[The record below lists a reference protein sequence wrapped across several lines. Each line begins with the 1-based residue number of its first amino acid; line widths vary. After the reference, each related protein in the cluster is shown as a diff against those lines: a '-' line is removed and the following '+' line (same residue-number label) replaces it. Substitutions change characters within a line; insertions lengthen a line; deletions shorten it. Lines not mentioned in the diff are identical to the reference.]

1 MQQSILGF
9 SLLVITGLVSYRG
22 FKDFEF
28 RERYLF
34 WTDGILVNKE
44 YGRLLTSGFLHSGWV
59 HFGFNMVTL
68 LAFSPMLED
77 RFGWGNFLV
86 IYLVSMLGGNL
97 LSLFVHR
104 NHGDYRSLGASG
116 AVSGII
122 LAYVVLYPTAD
133 LGLFGSSI
141 ALKAWM
147 LGILFVGISIIG
159 MKADADNIGHDAHLG
174 GGITGVLMALFYDP
188 SVALENGWMVALI
201 LVPSLFFLYR
211 IYSDYTFMLIPGFG
225 NKTQSKPKHEPGEA
239 TVRQMKQR
247 GFPKAPSLDFLLDKI
262 NAEGIDS
269 LSKKERRALEEY
281 QKNL

>member
-34 WTDGILVNKE
+34 WTDGILV
-44 YGRLLTSGFLHSGWV
+44 
-59 HFGFNMVTL
+59 
-68 LAFSPMLED
+68 
-77 RFGWGNFLV
+77 
-86 IYLVSMLGGNL
+86 I
-97 LSLFVHR
+97 
-104 NHGDYRSLGASG
+104 
-116 AVSGII
+116 
-122 LAYVVLYPTAD
+122 
-133 LGLFGSSI
+133 
-141 ALKAWM
+141 
-147 LGILFVGISIIG
+147 LGILFVGISIVG

-188 SVALENGWMVALI
+188 SVALENWWMVALI

-225 NKTQSKPKHEPGEA
+225 NKTQSKPRHEPGEA
-239 TVRQMKQR
+239 TVRQMKQL
-247 GFPKAPSLDFLLDKI
+247 GFSKPPSLDFLLDKI
-262 NAEGIDS
+262 NAEGIDI
-269 LSKKERRALEEY
+269 LSTKERKALEEY